1 MRFRRLKHTIAESCR
16 EADEIVE
23 ARRVATR
30 IWTSVGL
37 AAAVTVIGLV
47 AFWPHSG
54 RQTSSDVDL
63 FADPPIKAEV
73 VAVTTAPCTGT
84 TEADKAPCNFVGLRF
99 PGHET
104 PAPIV
109 PRGGG
114 QPTSFAGPTIEQP
127 VSAIGSLHLGDDIY
141 VNMTV
146 LPDGTASFSFY
157 DYQRATPMWILAI
170 AFIGAV
176 LILGRWRGLGAIAG
190 LVASLAII
198 VKFLL
203 PSILDGN
210 SPVMVAIVASSVI
223 AFIALYLAHG
233 VNLQTSVALLGTF
246 ASLAVTA
253 LLSLLFVGW
262 SNLTGLA
269 DESALYLT
277 SLGVNV
283 DLQGIVLAGFVI
295 GALGVLDDVTV
306 TQVSAV
312 AELHAAQPALSPRQ
326 LYRSAVTIGRD
337 HISSTVN
344 TLFLA
349 YAGAALPLL
358 LLFTQANQSVGSLAG
373 REVIATEIIRSLVG
387 SIGLVSAVPITTWL
401 AVTALHARPALTG
414 HHQPI
419 TNESSP
425 PEVELRT

>member
-1 MRFRRLKHTIAESCR
+1 MPPEFVADATVARAIWAAVGVAAIA
-16 EADEIVE
+16 
-23 ARRVATR
+23 TF
-30 IWTSVGL
+30 VGL
-37 AAAVTVIGLV
+37 IV
-47 AFWPHSG
+47 FWPSG
-54 RQTSSDVDL
+54 TTRQNGDATL
-63 FADPPIKAEV
+63 FTGPPLKAEV
-73 VAVTTAPCTGT
+73 VSVITAPCAGT
-84 TEADKAPCNFVGLRF
+84 TAADNNPCNFIHLHLDGQPR
-99 PGHET
+99 T
-104 PAPIV
+104 PEPQV

-114 QPTSFAGPTIEQP
+114 AEPTVQNGPTIEQGASD
-127 VSAIGSLHLGDDIY
+127 VGTLHAGDDIY

-146 LPDGTASFSFY
+146 LPDGTATFSFY
-157 DYQRATPMWILAI
+157 DYQRATPMWVLTV
-170 AFIGAV
+170 AFIAAV
-176 LILGRWRGLGAIAG
+176 LLLGRWRGFGAIAG
-190 LVASLAII
+190 LAASLVVI

-210 SPVMVAIVASSVI
+210 SPVMVAIVASSLI

-233 VNLQTSVALLGTF
+233 PTIPTSVALLGTF

-253 LLSLLFVGW
+253 ILSLLFVGW
-262 SNLTGLA
+262 SHLTGLS
-269 DESALYLT
+269 DESALFLT
-277 SLGVNV
+277 SLGVKV

-312 AELHAAQPALSPRQ
+312 WELRAAQPELAAGP
-326 LYRSAVTIGRD
+326 LYRSAVSIGRD

-373 REVIATEIIRSLVG
+373 REVVATEIIRSLIG

-401 AVTALHARPALTG
+401 AVRALRPAA
-414 HHQPI
+414 I
-419 TNESSP
+419 ESTSTP
-425 PEVELRT
+425 AYVEA

>member
-1 MRFRRLKHTIAESCR
+1 MHHSHGHGPPHAESDGQTPVFL
-16 EADEIVE
+16 ADEKV
-23 ARRVATR
+23 TR
-30 IWTSVGL
+30 AIWSAVGL
-37 AAAVTVIGLV
+37 AAAVTLIGLV
-47 AFWPHSG
+47 IFWPHG
-54 RQTSSDVDL
+54 DTGQGSDPTL
-63 FADPPIKAEV
+63 LADPPIKAHV
-73 VAVTTAPCTGT
+73 VDVTTAPCTGT
-84 TEADKAPCNFVGLRF
+84 TEADNTPCNFIHLRLA
-99 PGHET
+99 GQST
-104 PAPIV
+104 PQTVV

-114 QPTSFAGPTIEQP
+114 EPTPQAGPTIEQAVTAVGGVHP
-127 VSAIGSLHLGDDIY
+127 GDDIY

-146 LPDGTASFSFY
+146 LADGSATFSFY

-170 AFIGAV
+170 AFVAAV
-176 LILGRWRGLGAIAG
+176 LLLGRWRGFGAIAG
-190 LVASLAII
+190 LAASLVVI

-210 SPVMVAIVASSVI
+210 SPVMVAIVASSLI

-233 VNLQTSVALLGTF
+233 VTIPTSVALLGTF

-253 LLSLLFVGW
+253 ILSLFFVGW
-262 SNLTGLA
+262 SHLTGLS
-269 DESALYLT
+269 DESALFLT
-277 SLGVNV
+277 SLGVHV

-312 AELHAAQPALSPRQ
+312 WELRSAQPELAGSQ
-326 LYRSAVTIGRD
+326 LYKSAVSIGRD

-358 LLFTQANQSVGSLAG
+358 LLFTQANQSISSLAG
-373 REVIATEIIRSLVG
+373 REVVATEIIRSLIG

-401 AVTALHARPALTG
+401 AVRAL
-414 HHQPI
+414 Q
-419 TNESSP
+419 SP
-425 PEVELRT
+425 TEKRTTPPPTVAEPDL

>member
-1 MRFRRLKHTIAESCR
+1 MPHSHGHDRLTVEEDIEKPPLVESGKF
-16 EADEIVE
+16 
-23 ARRVATR
+23 ATM
-30 IWTSVGL
+30 IWSAVGL
-37 AAAVTVIGLV
+37 SALVTLIGLV
-47 AFWPHSG
+47 VFWPHG
-54 RQTSSDVDL
+54 GAPQGTAGDL
-63 FADPPIKAEV
+63 FSEPPIKAEV
-73 VAVTTAPCTGT
+73 LDVTTAPCTGT
-84 TEADKAPCNFVGLRF
+84 TAADNTPCNFIRLHIDGQR
-99 PGHET
+99 T
-104 PAPIV
+104 PEPVV

-114 QPTSFAGPTIEQP
+114 EPTTPVGPAIEQGLA
-127 VSAIGSLHLGDDIY
+127 SINTLHPGDDIY
-141 VNMTV
+141 VNLIVNT
-146 LPDGTASFSFY
+146 DGTASFTFF
-157 DYQRATPMWILAI
+157 DYQRATPMWILTILFI
-170 AFIGAV
+170 AAV
-176 LILGRWRGLGAIAG
+176 LLLGRWRGFGAIAG
-190 LVASLAII
+190 LVASLVVI

-210 SPVMVAIVASSVI
+210 SPVMVAIVASSLI

-233 VNLQTSVALLGTF
+233 VNVPTSVALLGTF

-253 LLSLLFVGW
+253 LLSWLFVGW
-262 SNLTGLA
+262 SNLTGLS
-269 DESALYLT
+269 DESALFLT
-277 SLGVNV
+277 SLGVKV

-312 AELHAAQPALSPRQ
+312 EELHAAQPNLTPGQ

-401 AVTALHARPALTG
+401 AVKTVSA
-414 HHQPI
+414 
-419 TNESSP
+419 N
-425 PEVELRT
+425 PE